1 MKKCLKGLLLAVF
14 ALLFALSSVSGLCET
29 WDSRIL
35 TAADTLAEGETYTD
49 LDHVAA
55 YLVFYGELP
64 ANYITK
70 AEARSLGWSADQDLW
85 AFAEG
90 YSLGGDEFQNREG
103 LLPPAE
109 YHECDLYY
117 SGGERGDERL
127 VYSDEE
133 IYYTGDRYAS
143 FVFVYPSEEEALIEN
158 APKPSPSPSPTPKR
172 TASPTPRATA
182 TPQPKLSVEKNGTYT
197 DKEHVAL
204 YIHLYG
210 KDQVRFDWKGMKLD
224 AFGGKTAFEVADAA
238 WQCHTSQYRKGKYEV
253 YTEGPYDS
261 QVFGLYRSRVGA
273 DALHG
278 DFFENLPEKGTAAES
293 GGGEAP
299 GAQN

>member
-143 FVFVYPSEEEALIEN
+143 FVLVYPSEEEALIEN

-210 KDQVRFDWKGMKLD
+210 KLPSNFITKNDAQRLGWDSRTNTLDRVAPGKSIGGDRFGNYEGQLP
-224 AFGGKTAFEVADAA
+224 GGV
-238 WQCHTSQYRKGKYEV
+238 SYRECDIDYTGGYRNAKRIVYGSDGSVY
-253 YTEGPYDS
+253 YTEDHYET
-261 QVFGLYRSRVGA
+261 FERLY
-273 DALHG
+273 
-278 DFFENLPEKGTAAES
+278 
-293 GGGEAP
+293 
-299 GAQN
+299 

>member
-1 MKKCLKGLLLAVF
+1 MKKCLKGLLLTVF

-85 AFAEG
+85 VFAEG

-143 FVFVYPSEEEALIEN
+143 FVLVYPSEEEALIEN

-210 KDQVRFDWKGMKLD
+210 KLPSNFITKNDAQRLGWDSRTNTLDRVAPGKSIGGDRFGNYEGQLP
-224 AFGGKTAFEVADAA
+224 GGV
-238 WQCHTSQYRKGKYEV
+238 SYRECDIDYSGGYRNAKRIVYGSDGSVY
-253 YTEGPYDS
+253 YTEDHYET
-261 QVFGLYRSRVGA
+261 FERLY
-273 DALHG
+273 
-278 DFFENLPEKGTAAES
+278 
-293 GGGEAP
+293 
-299 GAQN
+299 

>member
-1 MKKCLKGLLLAVF
+1 MKKCLKGLLLTVF

-143 FVFVYPSEEEALIEN
+143 FVLVYPSEEEALIEN

-210 KDQVRFDWKGMKLD
+210 KLPSNFITKNDAQRLGWDSRTNTLDRVAPGKSIGGDRFGNYEGQLP
-224 AFGGKTAFEVADAA
+224 GGV
-238 WQCHTSQYRKGKYEV
+238 SYRECDIDYSGGYRNAKRIVYGSDGSVY
-253 YTEGPYDS
+253 YTEDHYET
-261 QVFGLYRSRVGA
+261 FERLY
-273 DALHG
+273 
-278 DFFENLPEKGTAAES
+278 
-293 GGGEAP
+293 
-299 GAQN
+299 